1 MSMDTPSSTQTP
13 YIVQSQRLRLEPLN
27 LDSHL
32 QECHLLMSDP
42 QCTQWSTRAP
52 YTLQQTTDWLS
63 STTASETSH
72 VWAIMLLPTSEQD
85 TMNPKMIGL
94 IAIHPNTNFPAGGLA
109 YRSDPAYWGR
119 GYMTEAVRL
128 FLCMFW
134 ELEGLSLSLSRPFQI
149 SNLHPHHIHNTTD
162 SLLKPPEFKSFNTLG
177 AGVDP
182 ENHGSRRVLEKS
194 GFVKGELRK
203 EVYDR
208 AVNRGKGGRK
218 SDLLI
223 LWVQRPRGE

>member
-1 MSMDTPSSTQTP
+1 MSVDTPSSTQTP

-27 LDSHL
+27 LNSHL

-52 YTLQQTTDWLS
+52 YTHQQTTDWMS
-63 STTASETSH
+63 TTTASETPRD
-72 VWAIMLLPTSEQD
+72 WAIMLLPTSDQD
-85 TMNPKMIGL
+85 LPAPKMIGL
-94 IAIHPNTNFPAGGLA
+94 MGIHPNSNFPTGGLG

-119 GYMTEAVRL
+119 GYMTEAVKL

-134 ELEGLSLSLSRPFQI
+134 GLEGLSLSPSLLFQI
-149 SNLHPHHIHNTTD
+149 SNLHLCPIHGTTKP
-162 SLLKPPEFKSFNTLG
+162 LLKPPEFKSFQTLG

-194 GFVKGELRK
+194 GFDKAELRK

-208 AVNRGKGGRK
+208 AVNRAKGGKK
-218 SDLLI
+218 SDLLV
-223 LWVQRPRGE
+223 LWVERPKE